1 MSLPDKLTFFRLAVT
16 PLFVLVLFV
25 QFPGN
30 YTLALSLFLLG
41 MLTDY
46 FDGLLA
52 RSRNQVSEMGKL
64 LDPLA
69 DKILITSAFI
79 SFIGLPEIRLPA
91 WMVIVI
97 VSREFAITGLRLVAA
112 GKGIILSAG
121 RWGKHK
127 TVSQVIAVGAILLYL
142 CLYYDPRVDA
152 EFYRPFLLLLVGI
165 TVVLTLIS
173 GCYYLI
179 KNRLLLTE
187 KMEKKQSCR
196 G

>member
-1 MSLPDKLTFFRLAVT
+1 MSLPDKLTLFRLAVT
-16 PLFVLVLFV
+16 PLFVVVLFV

-30 YTLALSLFLLG
+30 YTVALSLFLLG

-46 FDGLLA
+46 FDGHLA
-52 RSRNQVSEMGKL
+52 RSRNQVSEVGKL

-127 TVSQVIAVGAILLYL
+127 TVSQVISVSAILLYL
-142 CLYYDPRVDA
+142 CLYYDPRADM
-152 EFYRPFLLLLVGI
+152 EYYRPLLLILVEV
-165 TVVLTLIS
+165 TVVLTLLS
-173 GCYYLI
+173 GFYYVI
-179 KNRLLLTE
+179 KNRSLLIGE
-187 KMEKKQSCR
+187 MNRR

>member
-1 MSLPDKLTFFRLAVT
+1 MSLPNKLTIFRLAVT

-30 YTLALSLFLLG
+30 YTVALSLFLLG

-91 WMVIVI
+91 WMVVVI

-127 TVSQVIAVGAILLYL
+127 TVSQVIAVGSILLYL
-142 CLYYDPRVDA
+142 CLFYDSRA
-152 EFYRPFLLLLVGI
+152 EMAVYRPLIMLLVEV

-179 KNRLLLTE
+179 QNRSLLIG
-187 KMEKKQSCR
+187 KMEKKENRC